1 MDINLNVGS
10 GAEIGESIIQD
21 VKGVS
26 VTINRSLRDLL
37 HQIPSIEVSIEID
50 ELRAA
55 LSNREYQ
62 ILTEC
67 AQSNISELP
76 HAVPP
81 LSGDVVTSSRNLHE
95 TLTSEDTNAAQT
107 EKTDTWISMKV
118 SVVINLVELC
128 LYAGTARDT
137 PLAAVQISGGWL
149 LYKSNTH
156 DEGFLTATL
165 KGFSVIDN
173 REGTEKEFR
182 LAVGRPADLDFG
194 DSHSVTDKNQGL
206 TQSHV
211 TTGSDIGPFPS
222 MLTLDAQFGQLST
235 FVSVSIQRPQL
246 LVALDFLL
254 AVVEFFVPTIGSV
267 LSSEEDK
274 NLNMVDAIVMD
285 KSIYKQQ
292 TAEAFLSPLGPLIAE
307 DEKFDNFVYDGNGG
321 TLYLKDRNGGIL
333 SSPSI
338 EPIIYVG
345 SGKRLQ
351 FRNVVFKNGQVLDS
365 CISLG
370 ACSSYSVSREDG
382 VELEVYHK
390 APQQDSERK
399 EDPVSQSPSTT
410 TERSTEM
417 IIEFQAIGPE
427 LTFYNTSKDVVK
439 TPLLSNKLLHAQLD
453 AYGRSVVSL
462 RLGTEI

>member
-1 MDINLNVGS
+1 
-10 GAEIGESIIQD
+10 
-21 VKGVS
+21 
-26 VTINRSLRDLL
+26 
-37 HQIPSIEVSIEID
+37 
-50 ELRAA
+50 
-55 LSNREYQ
+55 
-62 ILTEC
+62 LTEC

-351 FRNVVFKNGQVLDS
+351 FRNVVFKV
-365 CISLG
+365 
-370 ACSSYSVSREDG
+370 
-382 VELEVYHK
+382 
-390 APQQDSERK
+390 
-399 EDPVSQSPSTT
+399 
-410 TERSTEM
+410 
-417 IIEFQAIGPE
+417 
-427 LTFYNTSKDVVK
+427 
-439 TPLLSNKLLHAQLD
+439 
-453 AYGRSVVSL
+453 
-462 RLGTEI
+462 

>member
-1 MDINLNVGS
+1 
-10 GAEIGESIIQD
+10 
-21 VKGVS
+21 
-26 VTINRSLRDLL
+26 
-37 HQIPSIEVSIEID
+37 
-50 ELRAA
+50 
-55 LSNREYQ
+55 
-62 ILTEC
+62 
-67 AQSNISELP
+67 
-76 HAVPP
+76 
-81 LSGDVVTSSRNLHE
+81 
-95 TLTSEDTNAAQT
+95 
-107 EKTDTWISMKV
+107 
-118 SVVINLVELC
+118 
-128 LYAGTARDT
+128 
-137 PLAAVQISGGWL
+137 
-149 LYKSNTH
+149 
-156 DEGFLTATL
+156 
-165 KGFSVIDN
+165 
-173 REGTEKEFR
+173 
-182 LAVGRPADLDFG
+182 
-194 DSHSVTDKNQGL
+194 VTDKNQGL

-351 FRNVVFKNGQVLDS
+351 FRNVVFKV
-365 CISLG
+365 
-370 ACSSYSVSREDG
+370 
-382 VELEVYHK
+382 
-390 APQQDSERK
+390 
-399 EDPVSQSPSTT
+399 
-410 TERSTEM
+410 
-417 IIEFQAIGPE
+417 
-427 LTFYNTSKDVVK
+427 
-439 TPLLSNKLLHAQLD
+439 
-453 AYGRSVVSL
+453 
-462 RLGTEI
+462 

>member
-1 MDINLNVGS
+1 M
-10 GAEIGESIIQD
+10 
-21 VKGVS
+21 
-26 VTINRSLRDLL
+26 
-37 HQIPSIEVSIEID
+37 
-50 ELRAA
+50 
-55 LSNREYQ
+55 
-62 ILTEC
+62 
-67 AQSNISELP
+67 
-76 HAVPP
+76 
-81 LSGDVVTSSRNLHE
+81 
-95 TLTSEDTNAAQT
+95 
-107 EKTDTWISMKV
+107 
-118 SVVINLVELC
+118 
-128 LYAGTARDT
+128 
-137 PLAAVQISGGWL
+137 
-149 LYKSNTH
+149 
-156 DEGFLTATL
+156 

-351 FRNVVFKNGQVLDS
+351 FRNVVFKV
-365 CISLG
+365 
-370 ACSSYSVSREDG
+370 
-382 VELEVYHK
+382 
-390 APQQDSERK
+390 
-399 EDPVSQSPSTT
+399 
-410 TERSTEM
+410 
-417 IIEFQAIGPE
+417 
-427 LTFYNTSKDVVK
+427 
-439 TPLLSNKLLHAQLD
+439 
-453 AYGRSVVSL
+453 
-462 RLGTEI
+462 